1 VIVRR
6 LLTEKRCNGPGDSAN
21 IHFDHEVQG
30 FSFRGND
37 QVWLSLRRTALE
49 LDDPRLGCGNH
60 EGQFRLCVLGN
71 IFQKDQHH
79 AVREIG
85 RQFHALA
92 LELFF
97 SLVICGFDV
106 HLSRAR
112 IYRKFFRVLKAR
124 TLLDTVVAQQL
135 ESTPLREDQVLL
147 LKRTVFEV
155 VDQMS
160 GDIIAVNDF
169 SGVAV
174 RDHSSLH
181 RAEDQETVSHT
192 FLILDTDRSGR
203 SEWGYQSPR
212 KNQQGNNGLS
222 VHEPASRGREHQDSM
237 PNWGSAVAESQP
249 DARPVL
255 ESYVLCLTVSH
266 WEGALMAETMLAVV
280 KPEAAPGADVR
291 EVKIPAFG
299 RTDVLVKVKVASI
312 CGTDLHIYN
321 WDRWAQNRIH
331 PPLIPGHE
339 FCGEVVAFG
348 DEVTSVREGDFVSA
362 EMHVA
367 CGKCLQC
374 RTGEAHI
381 CQNVKI
387 IGVDADGAFAEY
399 VVIPESNIWK
409 LDPAIPIE
417 YASIL
422 DPLGN
427 AVHTVLAGEIAAKS
441 VAITGCGPIGL
452 FSIAVAKA
460 VGATS
465 VFAIEVNEHRAKV
478 AREMQADYVLNP
490 AKEDVDAI
498 IMEKTGGLGVDV
510 VLEMAGHPDSIRTA
524 FDIVRRGG
532 RISLLGLT
540 SKPISLNFSEDIIFK
555 GITVQGIN
563 GRRMY
568 QTWYQMT
575 ALLKSGKLNLHPVI
589 TDRIPMKDFGQA
601 MERLKT
607 GEASKILVYPNGVR

>member
-1 VIVRR
+1 
-6 LLTEKRCNGPGDSAN
+6 
-21 IHFDHEVQG
+21 
-30 FSFRGND
+30 
-37 QVWLSLRRTALE
+37 
-49 LDDPRLGCGNH
+49 
-60 EGQFRLCVLGN
+60 
-71 IFQKDQHH
+71 
-79 AVREIG
+79 
-85 RQFHALA
+85 
-92 LELFF
+92 
-97 SLVICGFDV
+97 
-106 HLSRAR
+106 
-112 IYRKFFRVLKAR
+112 
-124 TLLDTVVAQQL
+124 
-135 ESTPLREDQVLL
+135 
-147 LKRTVFEV
+147 
-155 VDQMS
+155 
-160 GDIIAVNDF
+160 
-169 SGVAV
+169 
-174 RDHSSLH
+174 
-181 RAEDQETVSHT
+181 
-192 FLILDTDRSGR
+192 
-203 SEWGYQSPR
+203 
-212 KNQQGNNGLS
+212 
-222 VHEPASRGREHQDSM
+222 
-237 PNWGSAVAESQP
+237 
-249 DARPVL
+249 
-255 ESYVLCLTVSH
+255 
-266 WEGALMAETMLAVV
+266 MLAVV
-280 KPEAAPGADVR
+280 KPQAAAGAEIR
-291 EVKIPAFG
+291 QVKIPAFG

-339 FCGEVVAFG
+339 FCGEVAA
-348 DEVTSVREGDFVSA
+348 FVSA

-381 CQNVKI
+381 CQKVKI

-409 LDPAIPIE
+409 LDPAIPHD

-427 AVHTVLAGEIAAKS
+427 AVHTVLAGEIAAKT

-465 VFAIEVNEHRAKV
+465 VFAIEVNEHRAKI
-478 AREMQADYVLNP
+478 AREMKADYVLNP
-490 AKEDVDAI
+490 AKENVHDI

-540 SKPISLNFSEDIIFK
+540 SKPISVNFSEDIIFK

-575 ALLKSGKLNLHPVI
+575 ALLKAGKLNLHPVI
-589 TDRIPMKDFGQA
+589 TDRIPMKDFSKA